1 MSLIWSRVPADF
13 AADGRKDAASERL
26 ESRIEILVRQQVVQ
40 RVQVEGQVSAHRCVG
55 LVLVSLG
62 DGEEVGHG
70 NVTRFG
76 ERVRIG
82 LNAQAIG
89 GRQREAAYR
98 RGQFLKFL

>member
-1 MSLIWSRVPADF
+1 MSLIWSSVPTDF
-13 AADGRKDAASERL
+13 IADGRKDGAGERL
-26 ESRIEILVRQQVVQ
+26 ESGIEILALQQVVQ
-40 RVQVEGQVSAHRCVG
+40 CVQVEGQVSAHRCVG
-55 LVLVSLG
+55 LVLVSFG

-76 ERVRIG
+76 ERVRIS

-89 GRQREAAYR
+89 GRKREAAYG